1 MQASLAPSLYAE
13 TARARNT
20 ILGASF
26 CVACVL
32 VVLALQTVDN
42 SHSAV
47 SLSIFTILMSGFT
60 AWRRF
65 RYHGVEPLALFCL
78 AFALYDGLLL
88 FRLATLGDGSVLL
101 YPATF
106 SDETY
111 AAAGVLCAIAAGA
124 ILFTAILWEN
134 ISVRRGHRRQSPGP
148 SSGTTTGW
156 FWSGILMYA
165 TGVVLY
171 YLQFQQFGGYFVALA
186 TQRGERFELAGDP
199 SALSYPYLAFVIPG
213 IACMCYGSESNR
225 KLGQRIICYG
235 LIAFWCLLV
244 LLQGDRRL
252 LLQAVLA
259 TVGVL
264 TVLRRN
270 FLRLRVRTWVLIALA
285 YLAFSVY
292 GYARTLVTNV
302 AGGLQTPDEAFQE
315 LTNTWTSDWIM
326 PEHTEFAGPYLS
338 LLSAVSV
345 HTEHIYGSSYYD
357 SFLTVLPRFLYPGV
371 KPQVLS
377 EGFAEQVHRGN
388 GSVTGWGYNPVAEAY
403 VNFGTIGVVLIFVL
417 WSLFFLAVGALRSC
431 GTWGV
436 LTSAA
441 LLSEGITANRID
453 FRNVYW
459 ETTYFVAG
467 VMLATCI
474 AATINKIWSKPRR
487 HVDNWI
493 Q

>member
-1 MQASLAPSLYAE
+1 MPASLAHNQYAQ
-13 TARARNT
+13 TAHARNT
-20 ILGASF
+20 ILAASF
-26 CVACVL
+26 CVSCVL

-47 SLSIFTILMSGFT
+47 SLSIVTILMSGFT

-65 RYHGVEPLALFCL
+65 RYNGIEPLALFCL

-88 FRLATLGDGSVLL
+88 FRLATLGDESVLL

-106 SDETY
+106 SDDTY
-111 AAAGVLCAIAAGA
+111 AAAGVLCAVAATA

-134 ISVRRGHRRQSPGP
+134 VCVRRGRSLRPPNYH
-148 SSGTTTGW
+148 SGTTTGW
-156 FWSGILMYA
+156 FWSGIIMYGV
-165 TGVVLY
+165 GVVLY
-171 YLQFQQFGGYFVALA
+171 YLQFQQMGGYFVALA

-213 IACMCYGSESNR
+213 IACMCYGAESSK
-225 KLGQRIICYG
+225 KLAQRVICYG
-235 LIAFWCLLV
+235 LVGFWCIVV

-252 LLQAVLA
+252 LLQASLTV
-259 TVGVL
+259 VGVL
-264 TVLRRN
+264 TVLRPN
-270 FLRLRVRTWVLIALA
+270 FLRLRLRTWLLIALA

-292 GYARTLVTNV
+292 GYARALITNV
-302 AGGLQTPDEAFQE
+302 AGGLQSPSEAIQE
-315 LTNTWTSDWIM
+315 LNNNWTSDWIM

-357 SFLTVLPRFLYPGV
+357 SILTVLPRFLYPGV

-377 EGFAEQVHRGN
+377 EGFAAQVHRGN
-388 GSVTGWGYNPVAEAY
+388 GAVTGWGYNPVAEAY
-403 VNFGTIGVVLIFVL
+403 VNFGAIGVALIFVL
-417 WSLFFLAVGALRSC
+417 WALFFLAVGTLRSY
-431 GTWGV
+431 GV
-436 LTSAA
+436 SGMLVSAA
-441 LLSEGITANRID
+441 LLSEAITANRID

-474 AATINKIWSKPRR
+474 AATINKIWSKPRQHIENR
-487 HVDNWI
+487 I
-493 Q
+493 P